1 MSAPPS
7 TTRPAGRPPKIPNA
21 MRWQLYIDPAVRE
34 RADARAR
41 AAGVDLPDVMRRL
54 MADYAAGTITPSE
67 G

>member
-1 MSAPPS
+1 
-7 TTRPAGRPPKIPNA
+7 